1 MDPPMNQVISMP
13 RDRIPLLDIGPYLA
27 GEPGARAA
35 LARAVE
41 RTCRDTGFLVI
52 ANHGIAPSLIDATF
66 AAAAGFFDLP
76 QAGKLA
82 LKVGDL
88 NIGYLPYGAQIV
100 RTSKVHVNT
109 RPNLSESFYIVNDL
123 SPNDPRI
130 ASGDPLYGLNQWPE
144 ELPKFKSATLAY
156 MRTMRPLAMRMV
168 SVVGTSL
175 GLADDYFVAKFNEP
189 TTTLR
194 LIRYPTHD
202 SAEGDQFGFAPHID

>member
-100 RTSKVHVNT
+100 RTSKVHLNT
-109 RPNLSESFYIVNDL
+109 QPNLSESFYIVNDL
-123 SPNDPRI
+123 NADDPRI
-130 ASGDPLYGLNQWPE
+130 VSGDPLYGLNKWPGGMPE
-144 ELPKFKSATLAY
+144 FKAATLAY
-156 MRTMRPLAMRMV
+156 MHAMRPLAAQMV
-168 SVVGTSL
+168 SVIGTSL
-175 GLADDYFVAKFNEP
+175 GLEGDYFVSRFKEP

-194 LIRYPTHD
+194 LIRY
-202 SAEGDQFGFAPHID
+202 